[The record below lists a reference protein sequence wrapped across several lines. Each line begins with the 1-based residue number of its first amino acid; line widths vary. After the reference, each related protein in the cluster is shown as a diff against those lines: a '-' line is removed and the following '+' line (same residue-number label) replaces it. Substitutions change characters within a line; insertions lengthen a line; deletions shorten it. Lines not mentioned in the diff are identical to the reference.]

1 MIVTKIIMPI
11 NDRMKPAMARPL
23 GALNKPMKE
32 NKAPKNQIRKL
43 AIGAQHKAKANIAK
57 TKPAVP
63 RPLEREP

>member
-1 MIVTKIIMPI
+1 
-11 NDRMKPAMARPL
+11 MKPAMARPL

-32 NKAPKNQIRKL
+32 NKAPKNQKRKL